1 MVNITQG
8 MELRKVEDGFVGR
21 GASCATVCVMG
32 AVEFLWALFQLFIAS
47 PLPFWLASQYGVE
60 WAVLT
65 GVKARAIHLSFALF
79 LLFLVIPLF
88 RKSEKHVPNIFDWV
102 LSVVAM
108 GAVLHIVVFYDD
120 LAARV
125 AMPNST
131 DIIAALLGMF
141 LLFEGAR
148 RAIGLPIVAVAAS
161 FLLYAT
167 FGHIMPDVIAHKGH
181 DLISVISHE
190 WFTSEGIF
198 GVALGVSCNFVFLY
212 VMFGALLDKAGA
224 GGFFMKLSIALLR
237 GSVGGS
243 AKAAVIGS
251 GFMGMMSGSSVA
263 NTITVGT
270 FTIPLMK
277 KMGITPEKAAAIEVS
292 AGINGQI
299 TPPVMGAAAFLMA
312 EFLSLP
318 YSDIVKHA
326 LVPALM
332 VYVGLLVIVHFEA
345 CRLNDGSV
353 VVGQK
358 HRTPVLTVLL
368 RIALCASSVV
378 ALFAFV
384 HAIIDGVSIGS
395 FHVSGIKDIFQG
407 ASIYAVA
414 AILIVAHIAVLVYR
428 PTPVSREFLS
438 TDDKTDTGS
447 SSESVWEI
455 FRQGLHY
462 FIPVVVLVWLLV
474 VERVSSSLAC
484 FWTNVFLMFMLLSEG
499 VVDSLRRGDRDILPP
514 IFEGFGKICSAMVT
528 SSKNMLAIAVATA
541 TAGIVVGVVGLTGF
555 GLVIGSFVDVIAGS
569 SVFVALLVTAVI
581 CIVLGMGMPTT
592 GCYII
597 VSTLVVPVL
606 TMMVHKN
613 GLQAPPVALHLF
625 VFYFGL
631 MADVTPPVGIAS
643 YAAAAIARANAFKTG
658 VQSFLYNIK
667 TMVVPFVFVFNGD
680 IILHSVES
688 VWRTVF
694 DIGLLLLSIILLSA
708 GMQGFFL
715 RRNRFYESVV
725 LIVLAAT
732 FLVPGYVAGL
742 FRSPYV
748 NIPVVEGDAS
758 VNNRAI
764 SRSVSVRRGDAVM
777 INFERP
783 TGGKSGEGY
792 VVVPIQDSY
801 DGTIA
806 RMLSDVFDISVR
818 PADDAFVVLDI
829 GKGSYAYK
837 DIEEGDSITG
847 LVLKKKNN
855 NGYYVCAVA
864 FLVLVL
870 LVYSQARSRKSLVVQ
885 Q

>member
-1 MVNITQG
+1 MMNITQG
-8 MELRKVEDGFVGR
+8 MKLRKVGDSFASRVGFCPS
-21 GASCATVCVMG
+21 ACVIG
-32 AVEFLWALFQLFIAS
+32 SVEFLWALFQLFIAS
-47 PLPFWLASQYGVE
+47 PLPFWLASNYGIDWV
-60 WAVLT
+60 VLT
-65 GVKARAIHLSFALF
+65 GVKARAIHLAFALF
-79 LLFLVIPLF
+79 LLFLVIPPL
-88 RKSEKHVPNIFDWV
+88 RKSEKHIPSILDWI
-102 LSVVAM
+102 LAIVAM
-108 GAVLHIVVFYDD
+108 GAVLHAVVFYDE
-120 LAARV
+120 LSTRI
-125 AMPNST
+125 AMPNNM
-131 DIIAALLGMF
+131 DMIAALFGMV
-141 LLFEGAR
+141 LLFDAAR
-148 RAIGLPIVAVAAS
+148 RAIGLPIVAVAIS

-167 FGHIMPDVIAHKGH
+167 LGHVMPDVIAHKGH
-181 DLISVISHE
+181 DLVSVISHE

-224 GGFFMKLSIALLR
+224 GGFFMRLSIALLR

-277 KMGITPEKAAAIEVS
+277 RMGITPEKSAAIEVS

-345 CRLNDGSV
+345 CRLDDSNIV
-353 VVGQK
+353 AKAVQK
-358 HRTPVLTVLL
+358 KKPVLAMLL
-368 RIALCASSVV
+368 RAALCVTSLVI
-378 ALFAFV
+378 LFGLI
-384 HAIIDGVSIGS
+384 HAIIDGVTIGS
-395 FHVSGIKDIFQG
+395 FHVPGVKDIFQG
-407 ASIYAVA
+407 ASIYAIA
-414 AILIVAHIAVLVYR
+414 ALLVIAYVAVLVYR
-428 PTPVSREFLS
+428 PASVVPQRIGDGSV
-438 TDDKTDTGS
+438 DDS
-447 SSESVWEI
+447 VMSESVWEI
-455 FRQGLHY
+455 FKQGLHY
-462 FIPVVVLVWLLV
+462 FIPVVVLVWMLV

-484 FWTNVFLMFMLLSEG
+484 FWTNVFLMFMLLTEG
-499 VVDSLRRGDRDILPP
+499 VVNSLRRGDGSVLYSVM
-514 IFEGFGKICSAMVT
+514 EGCRRICSAMVT

-569 SVFVALLVTAVI
+569 NVFIALLVTAII

-597 VSTLVVPVL
+597 VSTLVVPIL
-606 TMMVHKN
+606 TVMVHKN

-667 TMVVPFVFVFNGD
+667 TMVIPFVFVFNSD
-680 IILHSVES
+680 VILYGVDN
-688 VWRTVF
+688 VWHAAR
-694 DIGLLLLSIILLSA
+694 DIGLLLLGIVLLSA

-715 RRNRFYESVV
+715 RRNKLYESVA

-732 FLVPGYVAGL
+732 FVMPGYVAS
-742 FRSPYV
+742 FFHDSSINISTSDV
-748 NIPVVEGDAS
+748 SENIPAMS
-758 VNNRAI
+758 K
-764 SRSVSVRRGDAVM
+764 SVSIRRGDTVT
-777 INFERP
+777 INFDRYSSSRP
-783 TGGKSGEGY
+783 NSGY
-792 VVVPIQDSY
+792 VVVPIKDSF
-801 DGTIA
+801 DGTVS
-806 RMLSDVFDISVR
+806 RMLGDVFGIRARADDGVFVASDVS
-818 PADDAFVVLDI
+818 AE
-829 GKGSYAYK
+829 SYVYK
-837 DIEEGDSITG
+837 DIDSGDAITG

-855 NGYYVCAVA
+855 HGYYVCGVA
-864 FLVLVL
+864 LLVLGL
-870 LVYSQARSRKSLVVQ
+870 LMYCQMRSKKGLVMQ
-885 Q
+885 